1 MERYPA
7 GTALEFGNEQESAA
21 KIHVADSETQRLPE
35 SQSRAVQNEEQCSI
49 QKTAEPRPIE
59 APYEKKQKAHLR
71 QRKEGS
77 RKPRLVGQVR
87 PQRLAQ
93 KATGIEPTKV
103 PPQLAQNREL
113 G

>member
-7 GTALEFGNEQESAA
+7 GTALEFGNEQESAT
-21 KIHVADSETQRLPE
+21 KINVANSEAQRLPE
-35 SQSRAVQNEEQCSI
+35 SQPRAVQNEEQCSV

-59 APYEKKQKAHLR
+59 APYEKEQKAHLR
-71 QRKEGS
+71 QRKDGS
-77 RKPRLVGQVR
+77 REPRLVGQVR
-87 PQRLAQ
+87 PQRLAY

-113 G
+113 R